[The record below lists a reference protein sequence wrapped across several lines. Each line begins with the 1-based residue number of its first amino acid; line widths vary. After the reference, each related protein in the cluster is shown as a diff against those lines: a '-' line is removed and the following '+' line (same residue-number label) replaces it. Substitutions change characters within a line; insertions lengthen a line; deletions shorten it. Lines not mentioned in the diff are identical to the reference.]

1 MPKALDNINTY
12 FTKGVFTNFFPF
24 LAYFIIGPDG
34 EITAH
39 SGVEPMD
46 LRDVALGLL
55 EDEL

>member
-1 MPKALDNINTY
+1 MTTSTRTLQKAFSLI
-12 FTKGVFTNFFPF
+12 FFSF